1 MKRIFLGWTAQTFPN
16 YVAALRHLGLDVERE
31 RSDDCDAL
39 LLPGGADLDPA
50 LYGQAVCGARE
61 IDRARD
67 DCELALFRRFADAGK
82 PIFGVCRGLQL
93 INVALGGTLRQHIDG
108 HNAPDG
114 SDLRHTVRTDDALL
128 RELYGERFPVNSAH
142 HQCVDRPG
150 SGLRAAAWAEDGT
163 VEAIRHASLPIFA
176 VQWHPE
182 RLGAEGE
189 RLLAAFF
196 GAEKNDFPA

>member
-16 YVAALRHLGLDVERE
+16 YVAALRHLGLDVDRE

-93 INVALGGTLRQHIDG
+93 INVALGGTLCQHIDG
-108 HNAPDG
+108 HSRVGGD
-114 SDLRHTVRTDDALL
+114 DRRHIVRTEDALL
-128 RELYGERFPVNSAH
+128 RALYGERFTVNSAH
-142 HQCVDRPG
+142 HQCVARLG
-150 SGLRAAAWAEDGT
+150 EGLRAAAWAEDGT
-163 VEAIRHASLPIFA
+163 VEALRHESLPVFA

-182 RLGAEGE
+182 RLGAEGG
-189 RLLAAFF
+189 RLLSAVF
-196 GAEKNDFPA
+196 GAEKS